1 MDVVENIN
9 GDRSNCRDQRCR
21 TISFSSFSQEAS
33 EMNNEPFFFQIIA
46 DNETATL
53 FSLFAAIL
61 KWDEVVENELMAQV
75 SDFEN
80 RQKEIPD
87 WMWDR
92 FNNKAFVLLDTK
104 RAIFA
109 NFAVTVT
116 TTVESFL
123 AAICQFRSF
132 PLVLL

>member
-1 MDVVENIN
+1 
-9 GDRSNCRDQRCR
+9 
-21 TISFSSFSQEAS
+21 
-33 EMNNEPFFFQIIA
+33 MNNEPFFFQIIA

-92 FNNKAFVLLDTK
+92 HKKSHIRQFRRYGYDHGRELLGSHLPIQKLSFSST
-104 RAIFA
+104 
-109 NFAVTVT
+109 VTVLKNPAGGG
-116 TTVESFL
+116 S
-123 AAICQFRSF
+123 AAIGGGWRARNRCG
-132 PLVLL
+132 LLRYAAVPA